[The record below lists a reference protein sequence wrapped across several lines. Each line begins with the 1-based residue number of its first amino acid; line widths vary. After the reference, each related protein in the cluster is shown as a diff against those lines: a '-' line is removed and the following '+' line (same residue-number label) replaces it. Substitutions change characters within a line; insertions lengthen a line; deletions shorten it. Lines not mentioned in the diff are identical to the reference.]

1 MRSFTRTSFWDAYH
15 LLPNHVK
22 QQARNAYILFL
33 GNPNHPSLN
42 FKRVGRSPPVF
53 SVRISAGY
61 RALGVMEQNDI
72 IWFWIGSHQEYDRLL
87 RRS

>member
-1 MRSFTRTSFWDAYH
+1 MRSFTRGSFWNAYH
-15 LLPNHVK
+15 LLPNQVK
-22 QQARNAYILFL
+22 RQARNAYILFQ

-42 FKRVGRSPPVF
+42 FKRVGRRQPVY
-53 SVRISAGY
+53 SVRVSASY

-72 IWFWIGSHQEYDRLL
+72 IWFWIGSHQEYDQLL

>member
-1 MRSFTRTSFWDAYH
+1 MRSFARTSFWNAYH
-15 LLPNHVK
+15 VLPNHVK
-22 QQARNAYILFL
+22 QQARNAYILFQ

-42 FKRVGRSPPVF
+42 FKRVGRRHAVF
-53 SVRISAGY
+53 SVRVGAGY

-87 RRS
+87 RRI

>member
-1 MRSFTRTSFWDAYH
+1 MRSFTRSSFWNAYD

-22 QQARNAYILFL
+22 QQARNAYILFQ

-42 FKRVGRSPPVF
+42 FKRVGRKHPVF
-53 SVRISAGY
+53 SVRVSADY

>member
-1 MRSFTRTSFWDAYH
+1 MRSFTRRSFWDAYR

-22 QQARNAYILFL
+22 QHAKNAYILFQ

-42 FKRVGRSPPVF
+42 FKRVVRRHPVY
-53 SVRISAGY
+53 SVRVSAGY

>member
-1 MRSFTRTSFWDAYH
+1 MRSFTRGSFWDAYR

-22 QQARNAYILFL
+22 QHAKNAYFLFQ

-42 FKRVGRSPPVF
+42 FKRVGRRHPVY
-53 SVRISAGY
+53 SVRVSAGY

>member
-1 MRSFTRTSFWDAYH
+1 MPTAFCQTTSSSRPGTRTSCF
-15 LLPNHVK
+15 
-22 QQARNAYILFL
+22 R
-33 GNPNHPSLN
+33 GTPNHPSLN
-42 FKRVGRSPPVF
+42 FKRVGRRHPVY
-53 SVRISAGY
+53 SVRVSAGY